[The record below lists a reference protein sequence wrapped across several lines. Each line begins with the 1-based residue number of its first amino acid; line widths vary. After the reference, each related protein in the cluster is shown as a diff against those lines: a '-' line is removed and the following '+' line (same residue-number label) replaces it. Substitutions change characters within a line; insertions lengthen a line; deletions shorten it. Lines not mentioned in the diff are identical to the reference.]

1 MSTPDNTPQTNPSNP
16 PAAVEAAKPA
26 VRKRIPMSVPQRKLE
41 VPEIPGFHLY
51 WFRESSVPRAIQG
64 GYEHVYSQ
72 DLPVNQLNVANDKGI
87 SGNQDLGSHVRIVGG
102 VAEGGGVE
110 YAVLMKI
117 REEWWQEDQDAISKK
132 NAGVMEAIFNK
143 EQIIGSEKVQGGDRD
158 LRYVKTALF
167 NRPTRKAKPN
177 S

>member
-1 MSTPDNTPQTNPSNP
+1 MSTQLQNPANP

-26 VRKRIPMSVPQRKLE
+26 VRRRIPMSVPQRKLE
-41 VPEIPGFHLY
+41 VPEIPGFKLY
-51 WFRESSVPRAIQG
+51 WFKEASVPRALQG
-64 GYEHVYSQ
+64 GYEHV
-72 DLPVNQLNVANDKGI
+72 DAHELPINQHNVANDKGV

-117 REEWWQEDQDAISKK
+117 KEEWWQEDQNALAEK
-132 NAGVMEAIFNK
+132 NASIVGSIFNK
-143 EQIIGSEKVQGGDRD
+143 EAILGSDKVQGGDRD
-158 LRYVKTALF
+158 VRYVKTALF
-167 NRPTRKAKPN
+167 SRPTRKARPN